1 MKRKYISA
9 IICAAVILGVM
20 VYAIF
25 NFGRNDVEFVEAIN
39 NKAISANILLINIT
53 EEAGST
59 SFSAGQSGVIFKKD
73 AEKYYVLTALHGLEP
88 DQKKI
93 KIIALGYD
101 QPTYNEAGVNM
112 GLKGYYEQFPQ
123 ALLEYYND
131 TYDLAVISFYSKKE
145 YAVLSIASG
154 FKYKEPVAAIGN
166 PHEGSRNSITTGK
179 ITSKNPVPFGD
190 IAGLNQYPVIEH
202 SAKISQGSSGGA
214 LLNKDMEVVGIVLG
228 ASENIFHQF
237 VKGKAMPCDRILEF
251 LSIMDMEL

>member
-9 IICAAVILGVM
+9 IICAVVILGVI

-25 NFGRNDVEFVEAIN
+25 NFGRNDLEFVEAIN
-39 NKAISANILLINIT
+39 NNAISANILLINTT
-53 EEAGST
+53 EESGST

-73 AEKYYVLTALHGLEP
+73 AEKYYVLTALHGIEL
-88 DQKKI
+88 DQNKS

-101 QPTYNEAGVNM
+101 QPTYNESGVNI
-112 GLKGYYEQFPQ
+112 GLKAYYSKFPE
-123 ALLEYYND
+123 ALLEYYNAA
-131 TYDLAVISFYSKKE
+131 YDLAVISFYSKNE
-145 YAVLSIASG
+145 YAVLSIASEV
-154 FKYKEPVAAIGN
+154 KYNEPVAAIGN

-190 IAGLNQYPVIEH
+190 AAGVNQHHVIEH
-202 SAKISQGSSGGA
+202 SAKTSLGSSGGA

-228 ASENIFHQF
+228 ASENIFHKF

-251 LSIMDMEL
+251 LSIMDME